1 MPEASKREYEDW
13 MNRKWRPTVAW
24 TYISTCIADF
34 IVFPIA
40 WSLFTSHT
48 DSVLIPWDPLTL
60 KGAGLYHMAMGAIL
74 GITAWSRGQEKMYG
88 SHDEQHDHPPQRIE
102 RNRRKPPDNQYR

>member
-1 MPEASKREYEDW
+1 MPDTSKIEYEDW

-24 TYISTCIADF
+24 TYIVTCIADF

-40 WSLFTSHT
+40 WSAFNAYMGMT
-48 DSVLIPWDPLTL
+48 VIPWDPLTL

-74 GITAWSRGQEKMYG
+74 GIAAWSRGQEKIHGTYDAEPHRIDR
-88 SHDEQHDHPPQRIE
+88 SH
-102 RNRRKPPDNQYR
+102 RRPSSHRDSEL